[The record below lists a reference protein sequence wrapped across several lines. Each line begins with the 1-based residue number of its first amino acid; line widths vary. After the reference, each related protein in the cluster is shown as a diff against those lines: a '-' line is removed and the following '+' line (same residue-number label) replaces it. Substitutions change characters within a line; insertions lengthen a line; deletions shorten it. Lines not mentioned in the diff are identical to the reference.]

1 MSLFS
6 TFSKL
11 GIPSQ
16 HAIFHVFL
24 LKCLLIFFYTF
35 DSLTVIFV
43 IWHAVRLLITFSL
56 VTVLNDIITSL
67 EVEILFVQLIGS
79 DHLDTVFNCNVR
91 ARIIFTNAFLDL
103 SQLCNDFL
111 FDTDDLLDIFWLSL
125 SFCRKKIAVT
135 LFLWLDFLYLLYRF
149 LTTFYFLF
157 DRVKA

>member
-16 HAIFHVFL
+16 HAVFHVFL
-24 LKCLLIFFYTF
+24 LNCLFIFLYTF

-43 IWHAVRLLITFSL
+43 IWHAVLLLITFSF
-56 VTVLNDIITSL
+56 VTVLSDIITSL
-67 EVEILFVQLIGS
+67 EVEILFVQLVGS

-91 ARIIFTNAFLDL
+91 ARIVFTNAFLNL

-111 FDTDDLLDIFWLSL
+111 FDTNDLLDIFWLSL
-125 SFCRKKIAVT
+125 SFCRHKIAVT
-135 LFLWLDFLYLLYRF
+135 LFLWLNFLYLLYRF
-149 LTTFYFLF
+149 LITFYFLF
-157 DRVKA
+157 DRVNA

>member
-11 GIPSQ
+11 GIPCQ

-24 LKCLLIFFYTF
+24 LICLFIFLYTF

-43 IWHAVRLLITFSL
+43 IWHAVLLLITFSF
-56 VTVLNDIITSL
+56 VTVLSDIITSL
-67 EVEILFVQLIGS
+67 EVEILFVQLVGS

-111 FDTDDLLDIFWLSL
+111 FDTNDLLDIFWLSL
-125 SFCRKKIAVT
+125 SFCRHKIAVT
-135 LFLWLDFLYLLYRF
+135 LFLWLNFLYLLYRF
-149 LTTFYFLF
+149 LITFYFLF
-157 DRVKA
+157 DRVNA